1 VALQGAAAGLTRTM
15 GGDVLPPLLV
25 TFGLA
30 VTTQN
35 GFSTSAQKLP
45 SSALETASLEFGA
58 LHPGLLPLLTLAVAV
73 GLILGLEWLFSATR
87 LGRAFRATS
96 DDPEMARVIGVKTPQ
111 VFALAMALS
120 LPWPG
125 CFWRCARTS
134 TRFPVPPG

>member
-1 VALQGAAAGLTRTM
+1 MALQGAAAGLTRTM

-35 GFSTSAQKLP
+35 GFSTYAQKLP

-73 GLILGLEWLFSATR
+73 GLI

-134 TRFPVPPG
+134 TRFPVPPN